1 MSSEKRRGWSWLWG
15 KKSEPPV
22 VPAHTTATEKL
33 ATSSVRSAIPQT
45 SPFDSSTRPLSIAG
59 ASDETLKTSEL
70 AQLQLKRVVRAS
82 SGELVAVDPSSIR
95 ILLAHMNMITQIL
108 LRGQLEDVGFVVE
121 SCDELQQLPL
131 YLARFGPPRLV
142 IFEAAQVRAS
152 LKFFREQTYPLL
164 QNASLPSLLV
174 GTGKL
179 PEQDAAWR
187 GWFRGG
193 FTLEQDTDDILK
205 QVRKITNAKI

>member
-15 KKSEPPV
+15 KKSEPPA

-45 SPFDSSTRPLSIAG
+45 SPFDSSTRPLSITG

-95 ILLAHMNMITQIL
+95 ILLAHMNTITQIL

>member
-15 KKSEPPV
+15 KKSEAPPASLEDV
-22 VPAHTTATEKL
+22 KTPPASASPARPASVQAITT
-33 ATSSVRSAIPQT
+33 RSE
-45 SPFDSSTRPLSIAG
+45 TRPLSIAG
-59 ASDETLKTSEL
+59 ANEESLKTSEL

-95 ILLAHMNMITQIL
+95 ILLAHMNTITQIL
-108 LRGQLEDVGFVVE
+108 LRGQLEDIGFLVE

-142 IFEAAQVRAS
+142 IFEAAQIRAS

-164 QNASLPSLLV
+164 QSASLPSLLV

-193 FTLEQDTDDILK
+193 FTLEQDIDDILK
-205 QVRKITNAKI
+205 QVRKMTNAKL